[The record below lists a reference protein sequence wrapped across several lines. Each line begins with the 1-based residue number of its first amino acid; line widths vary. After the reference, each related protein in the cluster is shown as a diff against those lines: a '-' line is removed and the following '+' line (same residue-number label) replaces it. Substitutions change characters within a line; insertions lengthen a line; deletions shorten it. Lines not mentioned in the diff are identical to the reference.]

1 MKAIEN
7 FVNSVVQPN
16 QPQPE
21 IDLFTG
27 LIIFILYLG
36 VLLLLGKYLW
46 NNVITKMIPS
56 FQRIENLWEIL
67 GFIVFIIILKRI

>member
-1 MKAIEN
+1 MKIFKFSCSAKC
-7 FVNSVVQPN
+7 
-16 QPQPE
+16 PE
-21 IDLFTG
+21 IDLFTA

-56 FQRIENLWEIL
+56 FQRIDNLWEIL
-67 GFIVFIIILKRI
+67 GFVVFIIILKRI